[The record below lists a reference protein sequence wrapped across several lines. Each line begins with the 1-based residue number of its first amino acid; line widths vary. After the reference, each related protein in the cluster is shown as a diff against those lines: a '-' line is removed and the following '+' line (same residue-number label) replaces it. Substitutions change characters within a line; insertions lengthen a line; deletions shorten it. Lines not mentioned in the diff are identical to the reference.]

1 MIKVKCHTNNHLY
14 NDAKRWKPNPYESI
28 YIPINPIYP
37 NEDIDTTGFRRID
50 YT

>member
-14 NDAKRWKPNPYESI
+14 NDAKRCEPNPYESI
-28 YIPINPIYP
+28 YIHINPSCLM
-37 NEDIDTTGFRRID
+37 EDIETAAFRRID